1 MKGPS
6 SISQINTI
14 KILNLR
20 KVFRSIQKHQ
30 STTRRQIQED
40 TGLSWGAVSQFCTA
54 LLSSGIAV
62 EGAVQNHGIGK
73 SPIEITLNS
82 DDHYLIGIDI
92 SYKYVRGILMTL
104 GGQEIFSRTL
114 SIRNPAHI
122 LEYLRQIMDELLK
135 DHGSQKHFL
144 AVGVSVTGATDLEHG
159 ILKASIFSD
168 KWTNLNVRKFLE
180 ENFQIPVYVY
190 SDTACVLT
198 AEKYFGF
205 LMDQAYQSALLV
217 SLDYGV
223 GMAYMHNRKIFYSKG
238 RHQCELGHI
247 TVRPGGTKCNC
258 GKRGCLEMYASPLGL
273 ATQFREHFPR
283 SASNSVFHDECDTM
297 LFSEIRQQVRKQDP
311 FCNSL
316 FQQCGELLG
325 SACASACTLL
335 EPDVLILSGSLL
347 DDRDYWISPF
357 EEQFYAN
364 IFPLCQTKLVYSSI
378 GSSAP
383 MMGAA
388 FTALDVLLNNLLTD
402 ALMSSP

>member
-1 MKGPS
+1 MKGS
-6 SISQINTI
+6 GSVSQINTV
-14 KILNLR
+14 KIPNLR
-20 KVFRSIQKHQ
+20 KVFRSIQKHP
-30 STTRRQIQED
+30 STTRRQIQEE
-40 TGLSWGAVSQFCTA
+40 TGLSWGAVSQFCTT

-73 SPIEITLNS
+73 SPVEITLNS
-82 DDHYLIGIDI
+82 SDHYLIGIDI
-92 SYKYVRGILMTL
+92 SFKYVRGILMTL

-114 SIRNPAHI
+114 VIRKPELI
-122 LEYLRQIMDELLK
+122 LEYLHQIMEELLK
-135 DHGSQKHFL
+135 DQGSQKHFI
-144 AVGVSVTGATDLEHG
+144 AVGVSVTGATDLDHG

-168 KWTNLNVRKFLE
+168 KWTDLDIRTFLE
-180 ENFQIPVYVY
+180 ENFRIPVYVY

-205 LMDQAYQSALLV
+205 LTDPAYQNALLV
-217 SLDYGV
+217 SLDYGT
-223 GMAYMHNRKIFYSKG
+223 GMAYMHNRKVFYSKG

-273 ATQFREHFPR
+273 AAQFQERVSEG
-283 SASNSVFHDECDTM
+283 AATSVSPEECDTA
-297 LFSEIRQQVRKQDP
+297 LFNEIRQQVRKGDP
-311 FCNSL
+311 LCRSL

-335 EPDVLILSGSLL
+335 EPDVLILYGSLL
-347 DDRDYWISPF
+347 DDSDYWKTPF
-357 EEQFYAN
+357 EEQFHAN
-364 IFPLCQTKLVYSSI
+364 IFPLCQTKLIRSSI
-378 GSSAP
+378 GTSAP

-402 ALMSSP
+402 ALMASP